1 MRQVDLKPYVREGKN
16 DVTIHFAGEGSA
28 LYQISARYYTPWR
41 KIVPEEEPLAIDVSY
56 DRTELAVNDLVT
68 CKVRLVNNQPA
79 PAKMVVVDLGIPPGF
94 EVQTEDLQELVGSK
108 VLTKFELTGRQAIL
122 YFDRLEPGKPIAFA
136 FRLKAKFPL
145 KAKTPKSTVFEYY
158 APKVAAVAQP
168 VELLVR

>member
-1 MRQVDLKPYVREGKN
+1 M
-16 DVTIHFAGEGSA
+16 
-28 LYQISARYYTPWR
+28 
-41 KIVPEEEPLAIDVSY
+41 
-56 DRTELAVNDLVT
+56 
-68 CKVRLVNNQPA
+68 RLVNNQPA